1 MSQTYVIKVSASVRE
16 EVSASD
22 KRRKKLV
29 LTEICDPDEQRSI
42 LKERLQERGW
52 TEAEGSDGKRW
63 TKSEGGVTQTLD
75 LEDMSV
81 EAEVTLERVL
91 ERERTITVVGDRDRD
106 DPNARRTKERT
117 ELEERIAIKAEE
129 KQQVEEALQEEI
141 AETLDR
147 TEEERT
153 KELNEVVRE
162 VYAESLKRKARRL
175 GSVTEVREGQSG
187 QDYELV
193 IKITE

>member
-22 KRRKKLV
+22 KRKKRLV
-29 LTEICDPDEQRSI
+29 LTEICDAQEQREI
-42 LKERLQERGW
+42 LKERLQDHGW
-52 TEAEGSDGKRW
+52 AEKEGSQGKVWTRTDGD
-63 TKSEGGVTQTLD
+63 VTQTLD
-75 LEDMSV
+75 LDDMSV

-91 ERERTITVVGDRDRD
+91 ERERTITVVGDRDRT
-106 DPNARRTKERT
+106 DPDAHRSKEKQ
-117 ELEERIAIKAEE
+117 ELEERIAIKEEE

-162 VYAESLKRKARRL
+162 VYAESLKRKAQRL
-175 GSVTEVREGQSG
+175 GSVTEVREGRDG